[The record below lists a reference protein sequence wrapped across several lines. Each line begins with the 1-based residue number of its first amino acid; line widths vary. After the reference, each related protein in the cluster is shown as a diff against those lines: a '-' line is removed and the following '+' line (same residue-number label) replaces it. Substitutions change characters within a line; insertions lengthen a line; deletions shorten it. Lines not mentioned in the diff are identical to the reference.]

1 MNAVRCGF
9 GGASVMATDGCGRH
23 VKSVHIIST
32 RKVAERSKGIINMLL
47 ATLRGG
53 RFQNDLT

>member
-9 GGASVMATDGCGRH
+9 GGGSVMATDGCGRH
-23 VKSVHIIST
+23 VKSVHNTST
-32 RKVAERSKGIINMLL
+32 SKVAEGSKGIINMLL

-53 RFQNDLT
+53 AFRTI